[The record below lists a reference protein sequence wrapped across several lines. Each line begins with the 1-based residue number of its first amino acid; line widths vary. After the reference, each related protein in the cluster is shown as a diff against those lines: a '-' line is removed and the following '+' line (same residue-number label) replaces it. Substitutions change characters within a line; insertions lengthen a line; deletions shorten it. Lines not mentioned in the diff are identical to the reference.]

1 VSSAVPLFISIRCPS
16 CILYTIQLLVDYVK
30 ILGMIMNAD
39 ILLDDEPKNIQQLP
53 VNHANEAAPK
63 APAPVR
69 VISDD
74 RFGIISGIYDS

>member
-1 VSSAVPLFISIRCPS
+1 
-16 CILYTIQLLVDYVK
+16 
-30 ILGMIMNAD
+30 MIMNAD